1 MRPCRFDS
9 GPRYTFNS
17 IFIIEQFLPLII
29 IHFLAVISP
38 GPDFVIVTSQS
49 IKYGRITAL
58 KTSLGISLGIS
69 IHVLYCIFGLDYI
82 FINNNYFYNI
92 IKYLSFAYLLFLSI
106 SLINTKYNNKNTLP
120 NNSLFNLK
128 NPFLIGFL
136 TNVLNPKAI
145 LFFVSLFTIFVNQ
158 STSIYIKSIYGIWM
172 VLSTGVWFCIVSV
185 FFTSKYS
192 KKIIN
197 KYSIII
203 SKIMGIILL
212 VISIKVIL

>member
-1 MRPCRFDS
+1 M
-9 GPRYTFNS
+9 
-17 IFIIEQFLPLII
+17 
-29 IHFLAVISP
+29 
-38 GPDFVIVTSQS
+38 
-49 IKYGRITAL
+49 
-58 KTSLGISLGIS
+58 
-69 IHVLYCIFGLDYI
+69 
-82 FINNNYFYNI
+82 
-92 IKYLSFAYLLFLSI
+92 FLSI
-106 SLINTKYNNKNTLP
+106 SLINTKSNNRNTSP
-120 NNSLFNLK
+120 SNSLFNFK

-145 LFFVSLFTIFVNQ
+145 LFFISLFTVFVNQ
-158 STSIYIKSIYGIWM
+158 STSIYIKTIYGIWM
-172 VLSTGVWFCIVSV
+172 VFFTGLWFCIVSV

>member
-1 MRPCRFDS
+1 
-9 GPRYTFNS
+9 
-17 IFIIEQFLPLII
+17 
-29 IHFLAVISP
+29 VISP

-49 IKYGRITAL
+49 IKYGRVNAL
-58 KTSLGISLGIS
+58 KTSMGISLGIA

-106 SLINTKYNNKNTLP
+106 SLINTKNNDKNSLP
-120 NNSLFNLK
+120 NNSVNLK
-128 NPFLIGFL
+128 NPFLIGFF

-145 LFFVSLFTIFVNQ
+145 LFFISLFTVFLDQ
-158 STSIYIKSIYGIWM
+158 STPIYIKIIYGIWM
-172 VLSTGVWFCIVSV
+172 VFFTGIWFCIVSI
-185 FFTSKYS
+185 FFTSDYS

-212 VISIKVIL
+212 IISIKVIL

>member
-1 MRPCRFDS
+1 M
-9 GPRYTFNS
+9 
-17 IFIIEQFLPLII
+17 
-29 IHFLAVISP
+29 
-38 GPDFVIVTSQS
+38 
-49 IKYGRITAL
+49 
-58 KTSLGISLGIS
+58 
-69 IHVLYCIFGLDYI
+69 DYI

-106 SLINTKYNNKNTLP
+106 SLINTKNNNKNSLP

-145 LFFVSLFTIFVNQ
+145 LFFISLFTIFVNQ